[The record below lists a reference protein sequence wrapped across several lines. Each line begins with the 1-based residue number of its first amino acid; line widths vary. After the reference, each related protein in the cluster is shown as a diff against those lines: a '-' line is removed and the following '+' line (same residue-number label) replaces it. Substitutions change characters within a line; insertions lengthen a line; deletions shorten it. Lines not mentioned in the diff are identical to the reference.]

1 MHALRRSLSTAG
13 RRIVTPAPTADL
25 DNELVRTYVN
35 DITEACVD
43 LIDVPIDTEYQR
55 RVINVIL
62 TQGPA
67 AAQAM
72 ERLQR
77 AHSATPVTAL

>member
-13 RRIVTPAPTADL
+13 RRIATPAPTADM
-25 DNELVRTYVN
+25 DNALVRTYVN

-43 LIDVPIDTEYQR
+43 LIDVPNDAEYQR

-62 TQGPA
+62 TQAPV

-77 AHSATPVTAL
+77 AHATAAVTAL